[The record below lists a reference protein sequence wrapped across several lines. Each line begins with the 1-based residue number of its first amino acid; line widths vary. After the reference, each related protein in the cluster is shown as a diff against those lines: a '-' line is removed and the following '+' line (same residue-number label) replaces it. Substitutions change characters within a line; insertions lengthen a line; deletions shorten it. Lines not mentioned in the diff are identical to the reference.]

1 MKVDDFFCIF
11 FVKFDDFFF
20 FFTALNVITN
30 FLNSNNDNVV
40 NNTILFYELDEIS
53 FWMPWTNALSI
64 HENIKIRYHLQ
75 QHP

>member
-1 MKVDDFFCIF
+1 MLVSMQNLQNWFTAHVLGIARKLLISSAFF

-20 FFTALNVITN
+20 VSTALNVITN

-53 FWMPWTNALSI
+53 F
-64 HENIKIRYHLQ
+64 
-75 QHP
+75 